1 MPIWRANDDINE
13 GDQSQHTS
21 CTPCGVR
28 VGYLLGSPHSSVDTG
43 PPDHFL
49 SAYPMTSHP
58 LVSGS
63 AVNGERSESAGREA
77 PLTADPETK
86 IIERREAEAGP
97 RPAARGADVGYTPAY
112 PARSAPSVVGCWV
125 SELMRAENQIL

>member
-63 AVNGERSESAGREA
+63 AVNGERSESAGR
-77 PLTADPETK
+77 
-86 IIERREAEAGP
+86 
-97 RPAARGADVGYTPAY
+97 
-112 PARSAPSVVGCWV
+112 
-125 SELMRAENQIL
+125 